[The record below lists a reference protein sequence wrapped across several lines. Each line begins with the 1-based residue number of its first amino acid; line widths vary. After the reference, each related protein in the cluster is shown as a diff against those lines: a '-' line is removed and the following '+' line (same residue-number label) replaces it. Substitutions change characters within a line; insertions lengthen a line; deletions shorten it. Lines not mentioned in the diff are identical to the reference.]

1 MESMS
6 VKPAQVT
13 ELASQ
18 IRSGASGIQSQLDE
32 LDSEVSKLKAQ
43 WSGAA
48 QDAYNTAHAQW
59 TQSLQSMNELLQ
71 RIASATDEISQGYVT
86 SDNSSAGRFDI

>member
-18 IRSGASGIQSQLDE
+18 IRSGATGIQSQLDD
-32 LDSEVSKLKAQ
+32 LDSEVSKLRES
-43 WSGAA
+43 WSGDA
-48 QDAYNTAHAQW
+48 QDSYNTAHAEW
-59 TQSLQSMNELLQ
+59 TKSLQSMNELLQ
-71 RIASATDEISQGYVT
+71 RIAAATEEISQGYVS
-86 SDNSSAGRFDI
+86 SDNSSAGRFEI